1 MKCTLYLEAMISMR
15 SRLDRMT
22 LDSLEILDD
31 ARFHMGAQANMDD
44 GEAARAT
51 TRAQHTLRSNASGRG
66 HRRTSRTKSLGHY
79 VYTRQST
86 VHHAPDFDPPVIPGP
101 NQPHPRLDHWVTD
114 CTYHSCDTWPGV
126 LDCSDPLLTGLPLV
140 HSPD

>member
-15 SRLDRMT
+15 SGLDRMT
-22 LDSLEILDD
+22 LDSLEILDY

-66 HRRTSRTKSLGHY
+66 HRGQTASE
-79 VYTRQST
+79 
-86 VHHAPDFDPPVIPGP
+86 
-101 NQPHPRLDHWVTD
+101 
-114 CTYHSCDTWPGV
+114 GV
-126 LDCSDPLLTGLPLV
+126 
-140 HSPD
+140 